1 MVILVNMYSYD
12 LIDLDHNLLLRTW
25 RRLVVR
31 SLVRAGVA
39 RVVAGLVDEVDGGVL
54 LPSSEVDRDGGDQDF
69 IGGDGVLCIVD

>member
-1 MVILVNMYSYD
+1 MYH

-54 LPSSEVDRDGGDQDF
+54 LPGSEVDSDGGDQD
-69 IGGDGVLCIVD
+69 GGGGGADFVGGWW

>member
-25 RRLVVR
+25 RHLVVG

-54 LPSSEVDRDGGDQDF
+54 LPNREVDRDGGDQDGG
-69 IGGDGVLCIVD
+69 GGDFVGSWW